1 MFRPYRG
8 EISEEDRGGEG
19 VASSV
24 SDAVAG
30 VGVGG
35 AMEEDVV
42 LHLPRRVLN
51 RGVHGGRVG
60 LRQAPD
66 QGLTLVHSSAQRQH
80 CMSVGFF
87 T

>member
-1 MFRPYRG
+1 
-8 EISEEDRGGEG
+8 
-19 VASSV
+19 
-24 SDAVAG
+24 
-30 VGVGG
+30 
-35 AMEEDVV
+35 MEEDVV